1 MVPSAFT
8 QWSYIMAKAPR
19 KNPVAATVAPP
30 VTVHDGAPLASI
42 VQPNGAT
49 VIIPETATKAP
60 ATSVTFVVTDQT
72 RSALMADGAAAYD
85 GETSLLAFAAVF
97 QPYMAT
103 ATQQG
108 NLDAYNECARLWK
121 VGYEAERRNILP
133 ADVTAISDRAQAAFE
148 RRMRA
153 AMSEDGLGKDRLIG
167 TKPKAATAEST
178 KKAAQREGKASKIE
192 ALAKSASPQD
202 LLKQSA
208 AASLKGDA
216 GAALDLLTAA
226 KRAQADADKAAR
238 DAAATEIEKHAS
250 TIRAALRRLEKS
262 GDVKALAALAKVAL
276 KCSPEPAAAP
286 V

>member
-1 MVPSAFT
+1 
-8 QWSYIMAKAPR
+8 
-19 KNPVAATVAPP
+19 
-30 VTVHDGAPLASI
+30 VHDGAPLASI

-60 ATSVTFVVTDQT
+60 ATSVTFVVPDQT

-97 QPYMAT
+97 RPYMAT

-178 KKAAQREGKASKIE
+178 KKAAQREKKADRIE
-192 ALAKSASPQD
+192 ALAKSGSVQEI
-202 LLKQSA
+202 LKRA
-208 AASLKGDA
+208 AEASLKGDA
-216 GAALDLLTAA
+216 SQALDLNEAA
-226 KRAQADADKAAR
+226 KRAQAAADKAAR
-238 DAAATEIEKHAS
+238 DAAAADIERHVAA
-250 TIRAALRRLEKS
+250 IRGAIKRLEKS
-262 GDVKALAALAKVAL
+262 GNVVALAALAKAAL
-276 KCSPEPAAAP
+276 KASPEPEAAP